1 MAVSRDL
8 PILTSFSTPEADNLA
23 LFDLYSDRCKSAGVL
38 DRRDSMPFFRF
49 VYLSDDE
56 DEAREYPRKALT
68 WVRDLATYRRTLG
81 WGNEIDVD
89 LDDWK
94 KVRSEIPNSYESEL
108 ENTAYFM
115 TPERCVERINFL
127 QREHGVGYFGA
138 SMSFGTMEHAQ
149 VMKSMELFARD
160 VMPRFR

>member
-1 MAVSRDL
+1 M
-8 PILTSFSTPEADNLA
+8 
-23 LFDLYSDRCKSAGVL
+23 
-38 DRRDSMPFFRF
+38 
-49 VYLSDDE
+49 
-56 DEAREYPRKALT
+56 
-68 WVRDLATYRRTLG
+68 
-81 WGNEIDVD
+81 
-89 LDDWK
+89 DDWK